1 MSKKKKD
8 KKSLKKVKNEK
19 EKYNSSFQSFGT
31 KNSTKGTEKDVTKRQ
46 KPTNIGEP
54 NDIDIDILL
63 KVNNLARI
71 ILTTPIEDMLKNGF
85 DIKFYK
91 GKSINGEELDEDKEI
106 YDAVWEE
113 IKKLKFINKLKDLL
127 IQSRKYG
134 YSLLYYITK
143 EKNSETV
150 NPLSNNYELMG
161 LNVFDKYD
169 IQKLEINKNKLSVD
183 YNSLENPV
191 VIKTKTGN
199 INSSEQSY
207 DIDTSR
213 LSFSQGYTDRNNP
226 LGISIF
232 NSLMD
237 TIVIV
242 DTTEWSIAQL
252 VYRANLLLY
261 KTSNQNAEK
270 IMEDGGIAAKEE
282 EINASTLAVMG
293 KEDEMAAL
301 NTTSGFSPEAFINT
315 AITILSVHTNIPK
328 QRLMGNT
335 QGTLAGSEEDAKK
348 YAEYLKRYFNTD
360 AVPIIEEF
368 LDKLL
373 KSMGIENVYYEIILD
388 SLLEVNEKEVAETEK
403 IQAQAIDEK
412 LKVINSTMELMN
424 KVGLNPNVKN
434 LQALISK
441 IENGKELTGQDL
453 DELFTKALKFSDIN
467 LEIEQKLLNINSQ
480 EMNMKQQALTT
491 VSTYDFNKNKGN
503 IAEFMAK
510 KKNDTS

>member
-1 MSKKKKD
+1 
-8 KKSLKKVKNEK
+8 
-19 EKYNSSFQSFGT
+19 
-31 KNSTKGTEKDVTKRQ
+31 
-46 KPTNIGEP
+46 
-54 NDIDIDILL
+54 
-63 KVNNLARI
+63 
-71 ILTTPIEDMLKNGF
+71 
-85 DIKFYK
+85 
-91 GKSINGEELDEDKEI
+91 
-106 YDAVWEE
+106 
-113 IKKLKFINKLKDLL
+113 
-127 IQSRKYG
+127 
-134 YSLLYYITK
+134 
-143 EKNSETV
+143 
-150 NPLSNNYELMG
+150 
-161 LNVFDKYD
+161 
-169 IQKLEINKNKLSVD
+169 
-183 YNSLENPV
+183 
-191 VIKTKTGN
+191 
-199 INSSEQSY
+199 
-207 DIDTSR
+207 
-213 LSFSQGYTDRNNP
+213 
-226 LGISIF
+226 
-232 NSLMD
+232 
-237 TIVIV
+237 
-242 DTTEWSIAQL
+242 
-252 VYRANLLLY
+252 
-261 KTSNQNAEK
+261 
-270 IMEDGGIAAKEE
+270 
-282 EINASTLAVMG
+282 MG